1 MPANQPR
8 RRVAGRGFIRLA
20 SLTKRDYDRGR
31 CEADEVHKEMHT
43 AKTHTILAGL
53 LTAAATVAFALPGAA
68 EVKKVA
74 YPEVKITLNKP
85 YKPDAA
91 FEKMHAAFLAAVK
104 RKDAQALTALVAP
117 TFLWTV
123 TNEPADEL
131 DLGRDAVHNFKVAF
145 GFRGFGKDTDGGV
158 DGGPYRDALAAFADD
173 TTYYTT
179 TDRGN
184 LVCGPI
190 AADVADDKVFEQ
202 ARKKIE
208 TANEPVEWYFT
219 LADTAVAKAPGDTG
233 APVGKVGTVALPL
246 LGFYPP
252 EKEGAP
258 PPPPT
263 HFEVL
268 LPSGRTGWVPVAAV
282 RPLDADHLCYARTPS
297 GDWKIAAI
305 DQASQ

>member
-1 MPANQPR
+1 M
-8 RRVAGRGFIRLA
+8 
-20 SLTKRDYDRGR
+20 
-31 CEADEVHKEMHT
+31 HK
-43 AKTHTILAGL
+43 AKTHTILGGAV
-53 LTAAATVAFALPGAA
+53 AAALVVLLAPPGAA
-68 EVKKVA
+68 AVKKIA
-74 YPEVKITLNKP
+74 YPEVKVTLNKP

-91 FEKMHAAFLAAVK
+91 FEKMHAAFLDAVK
-104 RKDAQALTALVAP
+104 RKDAQAITALVAP

-123 TNEPADEL
+123 GDQPADEL
-131 DLGRDAVHNFKVAF
+131 DLGRDSIHNFKVAF
-145 GFRGFGKDTDGGV
+145 GFRALGKDVDGGV
-158 DGGPYRDALAAFADD
+158 DGGPYWDVLAAFADD
-173 TTYYTT
+173 ATYYTPSDT
-179 TDRGN
+179 GN

-190 AADVADDKVFEQ
+190 AAEVADDKVFEQ
-202 ARKKIE
+202 ARRKIE
-208 TANEPVEWYFT
+208 TANEAVEWYFT

-246 LGFYPP
+246 LSFYPP

-258 PPPPT
+258 PPAPT

-282 RPLDADHLCYARTPS
+282 RPLNADHLCYAKTPS

>member
-1 MPANQPR
+1 MR
-8 RRVAGRGFIRLA
+8 
-20 SLTKRDYDRGR
+20 S
-31 CEADEVHKEMHT
+31 KEMHT
-43 AKTHTILAGL
+43 AKTHTILGGL
-53 LTAAATVAFALPGAA
+53 LAATLVAMLAPPGAA
-68 EVKKVA
+68 AVKKIA
-74 YPEVKITLNKP
+74 YPEVKVTLNKP

-91 FEKMHAAFLAAVK
+91 FEKMHAALLDAIK
-104 RKDAQALTALVAP
+104 RKDAQAVTALVAP

-123 TNEPADEL
+123 GDQPADEL

-145 GFRGFGKDTDGGV
+145 GFRALGKDVDGGV
-158 DGGPYRDALAAFADD
+158 DGGPYWDVLTAFADD
-173 TTYYTT
+173 PTYYTASDT
-179 TDRGN
+179 GN

-202 ARKKIE
+202 ARRKIE
-208 TANEPVEWYFT
+208 TANEAAEWYFS

-233 APVGKVGTVALPL
+233 APVAKVGTVALPL
-246 LGFYPP
+246 LSFYPP

-258 PPPPT
+258 PPTPT

-268 LPSGRTGWVPVAAV
+268 LPSGRTGWVPVTAV
-282 RPLDADHLCYARTPS
+282 RPLAADHLCYAKTPS